1 MRVPSRDFFAGA
13 PSKSMRLVILLLI
26 GVSKQELMIFFLRSA
41 ECCFHS
47 LHSILYN
54 TIVVGSWINF
64 RLSICCFV
72 IQYIVVF
79 SVIWSCSYK
88 RSSNMFFFFLLNEVI
103 EVHWF
108 LRWHHLCRVRPY
120 HPHGSQWLTVNNC
133 PCRDFTQRAKSR
145 GGTLVTRAKYILTAS
160 TYTWSIQSVY
170 ARK

>member
-1 MRVPSRDFFAGA
+1 MRVASRVFFAGA
-13 PSKSMRLVILLLI
+13 PSKSKRLVILLLI
-26 GVSKQELMIFFLRSA
+26 GVSKQELMIFYLRSA

-47 LHSILYN
+47 LHSTLYN

-88 RSSNMFFFFLLNEVI
+88 PSSKMFFFFCLFFFLLNL
-103 EVHWF
+103 WF

-133 PCRDFTQRAKSR
+133 PCRDFAQKAKSR
-145 GGTLVTRAKYILTAS
+145 GGTLVTRAKYISTAS
-160 TYTWSIQSVY
+160 TYS
-170 ARK
+170 

>member
-1 MRVPSRDFFAGA
+1 MRVASRVFFAGA
-13 PSKSMRLVILLLI
+13 SSESKRLVIFLLI
-26 GVSKQELMIFFLRSA
+26 GVSKQELMIFYLRSA
-41 ECCFHS
+41 ECFFHS
-47 LHSILYN
+47 LHSTLYN

-88 RSSNMFFFFLLNEVI
+88 PSSKMFFFFFFCLLNL
-103 EVHWF
+103 WF

-133 PCRDFTQRAKSR
+133 PCRDFAQKSKSR
-145 GGTLVTRAKYILTAS
+145 GGTLVTRAKYISTAS
-160 TYTWSIQSVY
+160 TYSWSIQSVY